1 MELAHEQAPTGD
13 ALLATGAAPP
23 EVAPVGNVLKLLFL
37 KVLPTTMRWK
47 CPLHVTQEA
56 PYASGQRLVV
66 AQTRGDVFWKG
77 SGRTHQPQLGDRG
90 PSYPQAPEALAFN
103 LSATMCILKAESVS
117 LGGRNHEQG
126 VEKSAKSAFR
136 GGGKVGLMPA
146 PVCLTWMPQ
155 CCRAVMSG
163 LPHAISM

>member
-66 AQTRGDVFWKG
+66 AQTREMCFGRG
-77 SGRTHQPQLGDRG
+77 LEGRTNPNLVTGDRHTHKHRSPG
-90 PSYPQAPEALAFN
+90 LQLACCHVHFKGGERVPGW
-103 LSATMCILKAESVS
+103 TES
-117 LGGRNHEQG
+117 
-126 VEKSAKSAFR
+126 
-136 GGGKVGLMPA
+136 
-146 PVCLTWMPQ
+146 
-155 CCRAVMSG
+155 
-163 LPHAISM
+163 